1 MTSGSS
7 GAFAMDDVVE
17 FDWDERRIGNR
28 QVVSLKARLRL
39 QDGSLL
45 DSLTVDLSETG
56 VGFFAPRMLTSD
68 QECKLFVDL
77 SACGT
82 EMELKLVGRVCY
94 CREHSPG
101 KFRVGMRFA
110 GLDSDSAEMLAA
122 MLR

>member
-39 QDGSLL
+39 QGGALM
-45 DSLTVDLSETG
+45 DSITVDISETG
-56 VGFFAPRMLTSD
+56 VGFFAPRMLAPD

-82 EMELKLVGRVCY
+82 EMELKLVGKICY
-94 CREHSPG
+94 CREQSVG
-101 KFRVGMRFA
+101 KFRVGMRFV
-110 GLDSDSAEMLAA
+110 GLESDAAEMLAA

>member
-39 QDGSLL
+39 QDGALM
-45 DSLTVDLSETG
+45 DSITVDISETG
-56 VGFFAPRMLTSD
+56 VGFFASRMLAPD

-82 EMELKLVGRVCY
+82 EMELKLVGKICY
-94 CREHSPG
+94 CREQSVG
-101 KFRVGMRFA
+101 KFRVGMRFV
-110 GLDSDSAEMLAA
+110 GLESDAAEMLAA